1 MRFVHIADLHLGKWI
16 HQYSLLDI
24 QKELLSEL
32 LEYMDEQD
40 IRLLIIAGDVYDR
53 LIPSLEAVNVLDEFL
68 SQAMLKY
75 HIEVM
80 MISGNHD
87 SSDRLH
93 FASSILDKS
102 GLHIETY
109 LKKNMV
115 FYQKEQTR
123 FYLLPFVKPSHV
135 RNIYSECDAKTYQEA
150 LEYYLSKQSLDH
162 NYQNV
167 LITHQF
173 VGHQSI
179 ISDSELP
186 VSLGG
191 SEVLNA
197 SLFDDFDYVALGHLH
212 APQYVTRETIRY
224 SGSLMAYSFDE
235 VKQRKSITIVDTKD
249 WYYVALGHL
258 HAPQYVTRETI
269 RYSGSL
275 MAYSFD
281 EVKQRK
287 SITIVDTKDWLIDE
301 YILHPSYTLKKYK
314 GTFEKFSQIDF
325 VEKKDDLLS
334 FELEDEMI
342 VPHAMEQLRVL
353 YPRLLQVT
361 YSFLTRQKETIQKTY
376 SLDIQKSD
384 PLELFEEFYQ
394 DVKNQELSSVQ
405 KEMMQELLE
414 KAGVIREDS

>member
-179 ISDSELP
+179 TSDSELP

-249 WYYVALGHL
+249 W
-258 HAPQYVTRETI
+258 
-269 RYSGSL
+269 S
-275 MAYSFD
+275 
-281 EVKQRK
+281 
-287 SITIVDTKDWLIDE
+287 IDE

-325 VEKKDDLLS
+325 IEKKDDLLS

-384 PLELFEEFYQ
+384 PLELFEDFYQ

>member
-179 ISDSELP
+179 TSDSELP

-191 SEVLNA
+191 SEVLTA

-235 VKQRKSITIVDTKD
+235 VKQRKSIIIVDTKD
-249 WYYVALGHL
+249 W
-258 HAPQYVTRETI
+258 
-269 RYSGSL
+269 S
-275 MAYSFD
+275 
-281 EVKQRK
+281 
-287 SITIVDTKDWLIDE
+287 IDE

-325 VEKKDDLLS
+325 IEKKDDLLS

-376 SLDIQKSD
+376 SLDIQKSN

>member
-179 ISDSELP
+179 TSDSELP

-191 SEVLNA
+191 SEVLTA

-249 WYYVALGHL
+249 W
-258 HAPQYVTRETI
+258 
-269 RYSGSL
+269 S
-275 MAYSFD
+275 
-281 EVKQRK
+281 
-287 SITIVDTKDWLIDE
+287 IDE

-325 VEKKDDLLS
+325 IEKKDDLLS

>member
-24 QKELLSEL
+24 QEELLSEL

-179 ISDSELP
+179 TSDSELP

-249 WYYVALGHL
+249 W
-258 HAPQYVTRETI
+258 
-269 RYSGSL
+269 S
-275 MAYSFD
+275 
-281 EVKQRK
+281 
-287 SITIVDTKDWLIDE
+287 IDE

-325 VEKKDDLLS
+325 IEKKDDLLS

-376 SLDIQKSD
+376 SLDIQKSN

>member
-179 ISDSELP
+179 TSDSELP

-249 WYYVALGHL
+249 W
-258 HAPQYVTRETI
+258 
-269 RYSGSL
+269 S
-275 MAYSFD
+275 
-281 EVKQRK
+281 
-287 SITIVDTKDWLIDE
+287 IDE

-325 VEKKDDLLS
+325 IEKKDDLLS

>member
-179 ISDSELP
+179 TSDSELP

-191 SEVLNA
+191 SEVLTA

-249 WYYVALGHL
+249 W
-258 HAPQYVTRETI
+258 
-269 RYSGSL
+269 S
-275 MAYSFD
+275 
-281 EVKQRK
+281 
-287 SITIVDTKDWLIDE
+287 IDE
-301 YILHPSYTLKKYK
+301 YILYPSYTLKKYK

-325 VEKKDDLLS
+325 IEKKDDLLS

>member
-179 ISDSELP
+179 TSDSELP

-249 WYYVALGHL
+249 W
-258 HAPQYVTRETI
+258 
-269 RYSGSL
+269 S
-275 MAYSFD
+275 
-281 EVKQRK
+281 
-287 SITIVDTKDWLIDE
+287 IDE
-301 YILHPSYTLKKYK
+301 YILYPSYTLKKYK

-325 VEKKDDLLS
+325 IEKKDDLLS

-376 SLDIQKSD
+376 SLDIQKSN

>member
-32 LEYMDEQD
+32 LEYMDKQD

-179 ISDSELP
+179 TSDSELP

-249 WYYVALGHL
+249 W
-258 HAPQYVTRETI
+258 
-269 RYSGSL
+269 S
-275 MAYSFD
+275 
-281 EVKQRK
+281 
-287 SITIVDTKDWLIDE
+287 IDE

-325 VEKKDDLLS
+325 IEKKDDLLS

-361 YSFLTRQKETIQKTY
+361 YSFLTRQKETTQKAY

>member
-179 ISDSELP
+179 TSDSELP

-249 WYYVALGHL
+249 W
-258 HAPQYVTRETI
+258 
-269 RYSGSL
+269 S
-275 MAYSFD
+275 
-281 EVKQRK
+281 
-287 SITIVDTKDWLIDE
+287 IDE
-301 YILHPSYTLKKYK
+301 YILYPSYTLKKYK

-325 VEKKDDLLS
+325 IEKKDDLLS

>member
-179 ISDSELP
+179 TSDSELP

-191 SEVLNA
+191 SEVLTA

-249 WYYVALGHL
+249 W
-258 HAPQYVTRETI
+258 
-269 RYSGSL
+269 S
-275 MAYSFD
+275 
-281 EVKQRK
+281 
-287 SITIVDTKDWLIDE
+287 IDE

-325 VEKKDDLLS
+325 IEKKDDLLS

-376 SLDIQKSD
+376 SLDIQKSN

>member
-179 ISDSELP
+179 TSDSELP

-191 SEVLNA
+191 SEVLTA

-249 WYYVALGHL
+249 W
-258 HAPQYVTRETI
+258 
-269 RYSGSL
+269 S
-275 MAYSFD
+275 
-281 EVKQRK
+281 
-287 SITIVDTKDWLIDE
+287 IDE

-325 VEKKDDLLS
+325 IEKKDDLLS

-384 PLELFEEFYQ
+384 PLELFEDFYQ

>member
-167 LITHQF
+167 LITHQL

-179 ISDSELP
+179 TSDSELP

-249 WYYVALGHL
+249 W
-258 HAPQYVTRETI
+258 
-269 RYSGSL
+269 S
-275 MAYSFD
+275 
-281 EVKQRK
+281 
-287 SITIVDTKDWLIDE
+287 IDE

-325 VEKKDDLLS
+325 IEKKDDLLS

-376 SLDIQKSD
+376 YLDIQKSN

>member
-24 QKELLSEL
+24 QKELLFEL

-179 ISDSELP
+179 TSDSELP

-249 WYYVALGHL
+249 W
-258 HAPQYVTRETI
+258 
-269 RYSGSL
+269 S
-275 MAYSFD
+275 
-281 EVKQRK
+281 
-287 SITIVDTKDWLIDE
+287 IDE

-325 VEKKDDLLS
+325 IEKKDDLLS

>member
-249 WYYVALGHL
+249 W
-258 HAPQYVTRETI
+258 
-269 RYSGSL
+269 
-275 MAYSFD
+275 
-281 EVKQRK
+281 
-287 SITIVDTKDWLIDE
+287 LIDE

-325 VEKKDDLLS
+325 IEKKDDLLS

-376 SLDIQKSD
+376 SLDIQKSN

>member
-179 ISDSELP
+179 TSDSELP

-249 WYYVALGHL
+249 W
-258 HAPQYVTRETI
+258 
-269 RYSGSL
+269 S
-275 MAYSFD
+275 
-281 EVKQRK
+281 
-287 SITIVDTKDWLIDE
+287 IDE

-325 VEKKDDLLS
+325 IEKKDDLLS

-361 YSFLTRQKETIQKTY
+361 YSFLTRQKETTQKAY

>member
-179 ISDSELP
+179 TSDSELP

-191 SEVLNA
+191 SEVLTA

-249 WYYVALGHL
+249 W
-258 HAPQYVTRETI
+258 
-269 RYSGSL
+269 S
-275 MAYSFD
+275 
-281 EVKQRK
+281 
-287 SITIVDTKDWLIDE
+287 IDE
-301 YILHPSYTLKKYK
+301 YILHSSYTLKKYK

-325 VEKKDDLLS
+325 IEKKDDLLS

-361 YSFLTRQKETIQKTY
+361 YSFLTTTKRNDTKNIFFGY
-376 SLDIQKSD
+376 SK
-384 PLELFEEFYQ
+384 
-394 DVKNQELSSVQ
+394 K
-405 KEMMQELLE
+405 
-414 KAGVIREDS
+414 